1 MKKPPPSAPRAPS
14 ARADV
19 RGRRTAARVAAVQA
33 LYEMEIAEA
42 SAETVIDDVIV
53 DAWRHERGPEL
64 PRPDA
69 AFVRSLVA
77 GATDERPAIDR
88 AIEAALT
95 PPLVLDRLEAVLRAI
110 LRVATFEILFR
121 PDVPVKV
128 VINEHVNVAHAFFC
142 GHEAAIVNAVLD
154 RLAVVARPPAIDAA
168 PGDHGPRG

>member
-1 MKKPPPSAPRAPS
+1 MTKPPSASNASRV
-14 ARADV
+14 DV
-19 RGRRTAARVAAVQA
+19 RGRRTAARVAAIQA
-33 LYEMEIAEA
+33 LYEMEIGEA

-53 DAWRHERGPEL
+53 DAWRHERVPEL

-77 GATDERPAIDR
+77 GATDERAAVDR
-88 AIEAALT
+88 AIESALT

-110 LRVATFEILFR
+110 LRVAAFEILFH

-142 GHEAAIVNAVLD
+142 RQEAAIVNAVLD
-154 RLAVVARPPAIDAA
+154 RLAADARPATIDAA
-168 PGDHGPRG
+168 PSDHGPGR